1 MTIHREPTDDIRQ
14 DAVMQQVFST
24 MNVFLRNQ
32 KEQTPNDRNLRL
44 VTYNCIPLS
53 PAAGVLQWVDETVAI
68 GHYLTAPKSGAHER
82 YYPGEW
88 SNHLCRQHMDNCPQQ
103 AKRVAFDEVCKHFS
117 PAFRFFFLERFSH
130 SPQLWYTARMAYT
143 RSCAVNSFVGHILGT
158 SAHYWDN
165 LPSSSSFYHNSNC
178 SLLHVLTKVS
188 EIVIHKIY

>member
-1 MTIHREPTDDIRQ
+1 
-14 DAVMQQVFST
+14 
-24 MNVFLRNQ
+24 
-32 KEQTPNDRNLRL
+32 
-44 VTYNCIPLS
+44 
-53 PAAGVLQWVDETVAI
+53 
-68 GHYLTAPKSGAHER
+68 
-82 YYPGEW
+82 
-88 SNHLCRQHMDNCPQQ
+88 
-103 AKRVAFDEVCKHFS
+103 VCKHFS